1 MANNNIIINQEVSL
15 PYPFG
20 THKAFPLDS
29 RSFFSSYEDAL
40 EAVHD
45 AVQLKRVGDM
55 FVLPSE
61 EDGGADS
68 VYYYGEP
75 IAVSSMDGEKADLY
89 LIVKEYDED
98 GEPFGTLRGVCAG
111 LDENYL
117 RKEEAAEFIEAY
129 IERYIRENLNTDCIN
144 DYLFTN
150 AIDECGNRI
159 PSTGL
164 YSFGFKEVEGL
175 MQLCD
180 EAKQV
185 LWFDPSTPY
194 DKATNPLATLASVN
208 KSVSALGDELREV
221 INCLKRQVKKKV
233 DKIPGYGLSE
243 NNFSNCLMDK
253 LMNMPDISVDGNR
266 LTINGTSFKLEPWN
280 DIFDYYIG
288 WMNLENSSRFLL
300 LSKDELFKHIKNTG
314 NVPPEGALYGPDSA
328 CGFNTF
334 FVIKRKHLSIDDS
347 YKGEYSELQSHSL
360 SSPIR
365 TYIPSVMHHY
375 DVLIDNAAYDVYG
388 LHTYRPNSSDRIQI
402 AFNIDVYDYYVG
414 WLNLNIREHFFSLS
428 KDTLLQNVKAS
439 GNVPVEGT
447 MYGPD
452 KSSRYNTFFVM
463 KRKGISIDS
472 SYLGNY
478 SELHS
483 NGVSSPIRTYISSI
497 MHHTDASL
505 NGVLYDVYGLFTYR
519 QNPND
524 EIQIAFNRNMF
535 DYYIGFMNLNR
546 KEDFYNK
553 SPYDFTNMA
562 TYGMLDDEFVYEEYY
577 RGNNLFYVM
586 VRDGVT
592 FGDSWLTSG
601 NMCHTLTSP
610 ISERGSS
617 VIRRDDIFMDGAY
630 YKVYG
635 VHSYRANES
644 DFVHIAISK

>member
-1 MANNNIIINQEVSL
+1 
-15 PYPFG
+15 
-20 THKAFPLDS
+20 
-29 RSFFSSYEDAL
+29 
-40 EAVHD
+40 
-45 AVQLKRVGDM
+45 
-55 FVLPSE
+55 
-61 EDGGADS
+61 
-68 VYYYGEP
+68 
-75 IAVSSMDGEKADLY
+75 
-89 LIVKEYDED
+89 
-98 GEPFGTLRGVCAG
+98 
-111 LDENYL
+111 
-117 RKEEAAEFIEAY
+117 
-129 IERYIRENLNTDCIN
+129 
-144 DYLFTN
+144 
-150 AIDECGNRI
+150 
-159 PSTGL
+159 
-164 YSFGFKEVEGL
+164 
-175 MQLCD
+175 
-180 EAKQV
+180 
-185 LWFDPSTPY
+185 
-194 DKATNPLATLASVN
+194 
-208 KSVSALGDELREV
+208 
-221 INCLKRQVKKKV
+221 
-233 DKIPGYGLSE
+233 
-243 NNFSNCLMDK
+243 
-253 LMNMPDISVDGNR
+253 
-266 LTINGTSFKLEPWN
+266 
-280 DIFDYYIG
+280 
-288 WMNLENSSRFLL
+288 
-300 LSKDELFKHIKNTG
+300 
-314 NVPPEGALYGPDSA
+314 
-328 CGFNTF
+328 
-334 FVIKRKHLSIDDS
+334 
-347 YKGEYSELQSHSL
+347 
-360 SSPIR
+360 
-365 TYIPSVMHHY
+365 MHHY

-505 NGVLYDVYGLFTYR
+505 NGVMYDVYGLYTYR

-524 EIQIAFNRNMF
+524 EIQIAFNRSMF

-553 SPYDFTNMA
+553 SPYDFTNMS
-562 TYGMLDDEFVYEEYY
+562 TYGMLDDEFVYEDYY
-577 RGNNLFYVM
+577 KGNNLFYVM

-601 NMCHTLTSP
+601 VMCHTLTSP
-610 ISERGSS
+610 ISERISS
-617 VIRRDDIFMDGAY
+617 VIRRDDIFMDGAN